1 MNKKKNKTEVNKG
14 KDFIEDLQK
23 AYKFVKVVDLSK
35 NIRIKKLKKKFNRC
49 ILVSNKID
57 IEKEEWTRIRED
69 NIDIDY
75 FFTNLR
81 LLYPIEKL
89 PIFELIEIKGREN

>member
-57 IEKEEWTRIRED
+57 IEKEEWTKITED
-69 NIDIDY
+69 NKDIDY

-81 LLYPIEKL
+81 LIHPIEKL
-89 PIFELIEIKGREN
+89 PIFELIEI

>member
-14 KDFIEDLQK
+14 KNFIDDLQK
-23 AYKFVKVVDLSK
+23 AYKFVKVVDLRK
-35 NIRIKKLKKKFNRC
+35 NVRIKKLKKKFNRC

-57 IEKEEWTRIRED
+57 IEKEEWTKITED
-69 NIDIDY
+69 NKDTDY

-81 LLYPIEKL
+81 LIHPIEKL
-89 PIFELIEIKGREN
+89 PIFELIEI